1 MVSLRSS
8 LNNLT
13 PSSSGPPPTSSLQD
27 HYQHCN
33 VHCIVIQGRTWE
45 ITSEIQIYK
54 YKYIYTCLR
63 QAGTCVAQLQSN
75 FIKHL
80 IRWFFMKCSLDNF
93 TWRTVSTFVIK
104 LQSRS
109 VILESTLWWL
119 RYSCWVCICKM
130 AGFSATNLS
139 NIMKV
144 NNLLA
149 MDPIYPWWCWLQPSS
164 ARLTNSGFSSVI
176 NWWMV
181 VVPFVYIWE
190 NFTAKDWFKIN
201 FENLCQKTPIV
212 EVRAEGECG
221 VQGIQHHL
229 KSGPT
234 KLWICEFKNY
244 TCWLG

>member
-119 RYSCWVCICKM
+119 RYWCWACICKM

-144 NNLLA
+144 LFHLVVTSCLLNNINNIFISLLLFPTWEA
-149 MDPIYPWWCWLQPSS
+149 ALWLLDLTPVEFLEDQYRSWWKGLHEYRQ
-164 ARLTNSGFSSVI
+164 T
-176 NWWMV
+176 
-181 VVPFVYIWE
+181 
-190 NFTAKDWFKIN
+190 
-201 FENLCQKTPIV
+201 
-212 EVRAEGECG
+212 
-221 VQGIQHHL
+221 
-229 KSGPT
+229 
-234 KLWICEFKNY
+234 
-244 TCWLG
+244 